1 MHAPPSLQ
9 QARAQTARNRPGI
22 ARRRLA
28 LLILPGLIA
37 FVTADHAI
45 AAQQRAAESPEFAR
59 QSVLIVNFTPR
70 NGADVKA
77 GKRVAD
83 EVRGR
88 VSRLLNKKEAE
99 VVKGYQIARAMEE
112 SSLNPDST
120 FSPTAY
126 RAMGSVF
133 RADEYLQA
141 YIGGDSTGIRLWGE
155 LVLSRDE
162 RMRQPLPTILAPSL
176 DSAAELFAHELI
188 AARTQLVPQRRCE
201 NALNAGQATRAETA
215 ARVGVAAY
223 PRSTLARACL
233 LTSMRQLRVPPQDI
247 LVEARRMLAA
257 DSTNPYGIEAVALAL
272 DGMQQPDAAAVMW
285 FRLLATDSTN
295 ITVAVR
301 VARALNDDGN
311 TKAVEPLI
319 ARLTARY
326 PNDISVTEQRWRAA
340 FRNRDWPRAVS
351 AGEALLARVPSARTD
366 SSFQLA
372 LATAYRE
379 SKRPLKAIELLT
391 RATVLFPKDAR
402 LYTLYAQVIRAE
414 ADSVIPRGLA
424 LFPNSAELLAVQARE
439 LRTVGKLPESLEMTR
454 RAMAMDTSLKRGY
467 LVIAQLELDLGHPD
481 SALASLRRAA
491 RVDPDT
497 AAIAQFALSSG
508 NAFYRNANS
517 TQSPSD
523 YRVAYRFLVFSDTV
537 RTSPQA
543 RFLSGAAA
551 LGAARTS
558 LNDARQRA
566 DKTESCRIARSGA
579 ELLPAA
585 RSGLSSGIESYADM
599 ARQSLEYLDKLG
611 PYYEDRLRSFCGITS
626 SP

>member
-1 MHAPPSLQ
+1 MHAPLSLPHT
-9 QARAQTARNRPGI
+9 RAQTARNRPWI
-22 ARRRLA
+22 AHRPLA
-28 LLILPGLIA
+28 LLMLLGLIELG
-37 FVTADHAI
+37 TADHAI
-45 AAQQRAAESPEFAR
+45 AAQERTAESPEFAR

-141 YIGGDSTGIRLWGE
+141 FIGGDSTGIRLWGE

-162 RMRQPLPTILAPSL
+162 RMRQPLPTIRAPSL
-176 DSAAELFAHELI
+176 DSAAELFAQELI

-201 NALNAGQATRAETA
+201 NALNAGQATRAEAA
-215 ARVGVAAY
+215 ARLGVAAY

-233 LTSMRQLRVPPQDI
+233 LTSMRQLRIAPQDI

-295 ITVAVR
+295 VTVALR

-319 ARLTARY
+319 ARLTAKY
-326 PNDISVTEQRWRAA
+326 PNDISVTEQRWRSA

-351 AGEALLARVPSARTD
+351 APHGDVAYVAQKRLSETRLYASAGTGTYGETSASSTD
-366 SSFQLA
+366 SAPLLVAPLDTLIGSS
-372 LATAYRE
+372 LATHAH
-379 SKRPLKAIELLT
+379 A
-391 RATVLFPKDAR
+391 VD
-402 LYTLYAQVIRAE
+402 IRA
-414 ADSVIPRGLA
+414 V
-424 LFPNSAELLAVQARE
+424 
-439 LRTVGKLPESLEMTR
+439 LR
-454 RAMAMDTSLKRGY
+454 
-467 LVIAQLELDLGHPD
+467 
-481 SALASLRRAA
+481 
-491 RVDPDT
+491 
-497 AAIAQFALSSG
+497 
-508 NAFYRNANS
+508 
-517 TQSPSD
+517 
-523 YRVAYRFLVFSDTV
+523 V
-537 RTSPQA
+537 RTSDY
-543 RFLSGAAA
+543 
-551 LGAARTS
+551 LGAVA
-558 LNDARQRA
+558 AIKAWA
-566 DKTESCRIARSGA
+566 DVHHLA
-579 ELLPAA
+579 
-585 RSGLSSGIESYADM
+585 
-599 ARQSLEYLDKLG
+599 
-611 PYYEDRLRSFCGITS
+611 
-626 SP
+626 